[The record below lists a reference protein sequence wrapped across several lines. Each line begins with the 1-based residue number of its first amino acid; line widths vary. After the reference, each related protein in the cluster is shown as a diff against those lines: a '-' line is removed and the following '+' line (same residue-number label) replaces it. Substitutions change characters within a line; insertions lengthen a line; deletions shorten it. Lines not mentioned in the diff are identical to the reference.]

1 MQIRGLNREL
11 YIKLLVC
18 AAPNLGECNRLR
30 MYNEVI
36 DQVNNESAF
45 RIIQVIV
52 VTDFHVLEYCH
63 LNNLA
68 FKV

>member
-18 AAPNLGECNRLR
+18 AAPNLGDGNRLR

-36 DQVNNESAF
+36 D
-45 RIIQVIV
+45 
-52 VTDFHVLEYCH
+52 H
-63 LNNLA
+63 
-68 FKV
+68 